1 MTTFDENLVL
11 MSREQG
17 LECVLEAK
25 SPLVRVDRDSSYE
38 VGTSQV
44 VNVPK
49 LVEIESVVKRTEYI
63 VVHVDFH

>member
-1 MTTFDENLVL
+1 MTTLDENLLL

-25 SPLVRVDRDSSYE
+25 SPLVRVDRDSSCE